1 MRKFLA
7 AVVICLTLGGCTAPP
22 QVMVVH
28 EKSKEYIT
36 AYQRNMTEIAI
47 TSVEA
52 YEKSEKMRWDLKHK
66 ELLRTLASLD
76 KDGKLRVD
84 RALLATKMLLNK
96 YEKVEDQVASAKVA
110 LAEANQD
117 VASILA
123 MHKAMSEYLTQSGL
137 QPEHVAMLRGELD
150 KSFDTYVE
158 TRRVA
163 QIAKM
168 QGAIEKL
175 KARIAEG
182 GEEFDAAAA
191 LGELKK
197 NERAVELLKNLRFS
211 DEEDSDEEDEE
222 DPVLDEL
229 RKRIEEMLR
238 ARAEGEE
245 PAAPEED

>member
-7 AVVICLTLGGCTAPP
+7 AVVICLTLGGCAAPP

-28 EKSKEYIT
+28 EKSREYIT

-66 ELLRTLASLD
+66 ELLKTLASLD
-76 KDGKLRVD
+76 KDGKLKVS
-84 RALLATKMLLNK
+84 RALLATKMLLQK
-96 YEKVEDQVASAKVA
+96 YERVEDQVAAAKVA

-117 VASILA
+117 IASILA

-158 TRRVA
+158 ARRIA

-168 QGAIEKL
+168 QGAVEKL

-197 NERAVELLKNLRFS
+197 NEQAIELLKNLKFS
-211 DEEDSDEEDEE
+211 DDEEEEKEEKE
-222 DPVLDEL
+222 DPAIEEL

-238 ARAEGEE
+238 AREGGE
-245 PAAPEED
+245 PETPEED